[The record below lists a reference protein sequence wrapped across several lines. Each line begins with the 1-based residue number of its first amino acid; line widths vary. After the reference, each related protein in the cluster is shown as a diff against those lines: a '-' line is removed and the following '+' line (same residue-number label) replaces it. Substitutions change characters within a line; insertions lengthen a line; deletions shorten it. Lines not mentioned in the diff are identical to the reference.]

1 MESPRGP
8 RRPLADKGV
17 QSLDRW
23 QVPRK
28 DTQTSNGQCLS
39 RPTYRRVLRRTASDG
54 ASCSRSPSHFAEA
67 QGTVAAALSL
77 EDTREFLPSEQRP
90 PEDPKK
96 DKVPKQAQ
104 QSWLKVVLNFLLL
117 RTGLEEPREKASRK
131 SKGKEEPTEVTEA
144 AEEPAPR
151 KKAQEK
157 KTSRKKHNHR
167 KPGAEEPKRTQDPDA
182 KDQEDLLPSLTAA
195 LQAEEVDLEPAR
207 REPGFSLALVC
218 VPGGLDSDFLQSLPM
233 ERCCAGI
240 SDSSP
245 GLSSE
250 DILQKPDQEEVI
262 RRIVELL
269 KKAGDQW
276 EEEEVQIPQPEEA
289 VQNPAPPA
297 RKKSQEKK
305 PSLKKLSLKKPASE
319 EPGRAG
325 ADVALSPEPRPRR
338 PGFLPLCV
346 SSHWTSTSSSHDLEE
361 PRVHE
366 ALSTDGGVS
375 HPSELPTPAGFQG
388 PPEELLL
395 DKASESR
402 EFRRKI
408 LVLLQNSGEQKEERQ
423 QPQVQEAVE
432 KLTPAC
438 KKKKPNLRRAFSH
451 KKHSSKESKKTEA
464 AGLSGAASS
473 EARPPKRHG
482 FLPMCVGGHRA
493 SVSSGSESLEFQ
505 EPQAAGG
512 RPAGLSEA
520 QPQSRSHTLDEG
532 PPLEG
537 DCESKEF
544 IIHSLVALLQEVDGE
559 LGSQIQRRPSFKKFF
574 YQFSDTSLR
583 KLVAT
588 LHSQRACLL
597 AEDRSLASRPS
608 PCAFGSLNKFAANH
622 SCAICTLMQSRGNYR
637 GHSYAHF
644 LSRKAQQNIMSLD
657 GQSPD

>member
-1 MESPRGP
+1 GSKSCRKGYTIV
-8 RRPLADKGV
+8 GV
-17 QSLDRW
+17 QGNSFGLSPAQPLSLDRW

-39 RPTYRRVLRRTASDG
+39 RRVLRRTASDG

-207 REPGFSLALVC
+207 R
-218 VPGGLDSDFLQSLPM
+218 GGLDSDFLQSLPM

-346 SSHWTSTSSSHDLEE
+346 SSHWTSTSSSHATLEE

-395 DKASESR
+395 DKASESSQYPTPQTH
-402 EFRRKI
+402 
-408 LVLLQNSGEQKEERQ
+408 LMTLDGEA

-644 LSRKAQQNIMSLD
+644 LSRKAQQVREREGKMHHHGARGSR
-657 GQSPD
+657 S